1 VSDTDRGRERQSS
14 FTGSTYNRGL
24 TVLPV
29 ICRHDN
35 CSENAQSVL
44 AENTKFNR
52 LKSNCK
58 LQEKP
63 TIVP

>member
-1 VSDTDRGRERQSS
+1 MTETETERARVHLPVAR
-14 FTGSTYNRGL
+14 NRGL